1 MPEEAPPEELLVDPV
16 PAVLAAIPP
25 LKLLNELVAV
35 APKGTSHL
43 KASLGANKPDRSHQ
57 LAEISKQLAARM
69 KQIET
74 LSDADWKALRADRT
88 HGRVKPMSSAQ
99 VRQIRALADQ
109 LAGLISVL
117 PAMAPPKAKPTA
129 KALKELHQLV
139 RVLVTQETF
148 APLAR
153 GS

>member
-88 HGRVKPMSSAQ
+88 RSGRYERWRISSP
-99 VRQIRALADQ
+99 VSSVYFRRWLLRRQSQRQ
-109 LAGLISVL
+109 
-117 PAMAPPKAKPTA
+117 
-129 KALKELHQLV
+129 
-139 RVLVTQETF
+139 R
-148 APLAR
+148 R
-153 GS
+153 